1 MPAFRVQHCRFQ
13 PLNQFNHGRNPPA
26 TLSTAKP
33 VYRPSTVPW
42 FLSSWLLGSLL
53 ALRPSSALP
62 PVPLRSGHS
71 SFISWLLRR
80 PVCLAA
86 ISGLAAYGSALLRL
100 TSDFWSL
107 LFLPLPTDSVDVLNQ
122 IKMPVIAENMLTVL
136 EGKRRNPNVIF
147 RNRSSGK
154 TQAMAD
160 DRVLTGRLFIHRKH
174 AAGSAKSTEANLP
187 RSPFA

>member
-53 ALRPSSALP
+53 ALRPSSASSS
-62 PVPLRSGHS
+62 LRFARLSLGLFASS
-71 SFISWLLRR
+71 SFR
-80 PVCLAA
+80 LAA
-86 ISGLAAYGSALLRL
+86 AAYGSALLRL

>member
-1 MPAFRVQHCRFQ
+1 LAAWQPACPEAIFGFVFASSSLRFA
-13 PLNQFNHGRNPPA
+13 R
-26 TLSTAKP
+26 LS
-33 VYRPSTVPW
+33 
-42 FLSSWLLGSLL
+42 LGLFAS
-53 ALRPSSALP
+53 
-62 PVPLRSGHS
+62 S
-71 SFISWLLRR
+71 SFR
-80 PVCLAA
+80 LAA
-86 ISGLAAYGSALLRL
+86 AAYGSALLRL

-160 DRVLTGRLFIHRKH
+160 NRVLTGRLFIHRKH

-187 RSPFA
+187 RSSFT